1 MMAST
6 IANAF
11 PVHAKDDTAKLSI
24 TYHLESENGNMIA
37 EPYYADM
44 EKGSSYEVVSPE
56 IENYN
61 LQNIDQKVICG
72 VLEQDTEIKVIYS
85 YDSSKE
91 VDYKINYI
99 GIDSRGN
106 QTELETVKNKAPANT
121 LVSIPANEYNGYEK
135 RTGQNMQL
143 LVTEDGK
150 AEKNVYYDKVGKSYI
165 IFQTQG
171 SYIAPIMAEAGDNI
185 SELISK
191 IPEPTREG
199 YEFDG
204 WDREIPTIMPN
215 EDYIINAKWKPSVVE
230 YTVLYWFENADD
242 DDYTLGKNSEKR
254 TAVVGTKVT
263 ANTQDIAYGENDENS
278 LNNEF
283 YGFNYSHCD
292 DTTVSPDGTSVL
304 NVYYDREIWKINY
317 MEDDGKTVWSTI
329 EGKYMSKIGDKL
341 ISDGTLKEHYGSNF
355 AYMAKTHGD
364 NDTAMLERFENS
376 KISTTIHGE
385 QNIFPCFSNPSYK
398 YTIRQ
403 FCQDANSDEIL
414 LINTSYIYYDS
425 NTAPGVILYPPEGFK
440 WDGGYWKTAKSE
452 SALQNAKENVNPK
465 GTGSAGEATFY
476 SVYQYMDI
484 YMSRVKSTLTY
495 ISNGEQVQK
504 IQNVP
509 YEKNIDL
516 SLVPDNGKEN
526 MQFVG
531 WYYNPVLMNSEEP
544 LDSYTMPAKDLT
556 LYAKWEPVDKV
567 VQFDTQGGSVVA
579 SQNVPYNS
587 KATMPDNPT
596 KSGYTFTGWYT
607 SPDGENR
614 WSFDRLVEKD
624 ITLYAHWKP
633 ISKTKYTVRHVMQGQ
648 ENAFF
653 EENFDGGIGD
663 TVTAFPLN
671 PKHEK
676 YPNNIY
682 LKTEDDST
690 SKSLLLKT
698 NENENV
704 ITFTYIDVA
713 KKDYI
718 VKYLNKVTNEEIAES
733 KKITTLNTI
742 VTEDAIDISNYLLDS
757 NSRIV
762 QNVKEN
768 SEIIF
773 YYIPSDLKVSY
784 NFVDKDGLE
793 LPNEVKNLTPTDSNK
808 YVYGSTVP
816 ILKPTNTV
824 VEVDGG
830 RWVFKGYTG
839 YENDTFIIQ
848 DNTSIT
854 GVWEFVYPTLSDIN
868 NIPVI
873 KAEDK
878 ELMVGDYFDPRKDV
892 SATDIEDGDLTS
904 VIEIVVN
911 TVDTTKV
918 GTYYVTYK
926 VTDKDGASY
935 IKTIKVVVKNHEIL
949 PEVPIKPEISLQPEE
964 NPVEIQDSKIPQTG
978 DTVNILQWSILLCV
992 GLAGI
997 VIFLYKKKK

>member
-1 MMAST
+1 M
-6 IANAF
+6 
-11 PVHAKDDTAKLSI
+11 
-24 TYHLESENGNMIA
+24 
-37 EPYYADM
+37 
-44 EKGSSYEVVSPE
+44 
-56 IENYN
+56 
-61 LQNIDQKVICG
+61 
-72 VLEQDTEIKVIYS
+72 
-85 YDSSKE
+85 
-91 VDYKINYI
+91 
-99 GIDSRGN
+99 
-106 QTELETVKNKAPANT
+106 
-121 LVSIPANEYNGYEK
+121 
-135 RTGQNMQL
+135 
-143 LVTEDGK
+143 
-150 AEKNVYYDKVGKSYI
+150 
-165 IFQTQG
+165 
-171 SYIAPIMAEAGDNI
+171 
-185 SELISK
+185 
-191 IPEPTREG
+191 
-199 YEFDG
+199 
-204 WDREIPTIMPN
+204 
-215 EDYIINAKWKPSVVE
+215 
-230 YTVLYWFENADD
+230 
-242 DDYTLGKNSEKR
+242 
-254 TAVVGTKVT
+254 
-263 ANTQDIAYGENDENS
+263 
-278 LNNEF
+278 
-283 YGFNYSHCD
+283 
-292 DTTVSPDGTSVL
+292 
-304 NVYYDREIWKINY
+304 
-317 MEDDGKTVWSTI
+317 
-329 EGKYMSKIGDKL
+329 
-341 ISDGTLKEHYGSNF
+341 
-355 AYMAKTHGD
+355 
-364 NDTAMLERFENS
+364 
-376 KISTTIHGE
+376 
-385 QNIFPCFSNPSYK
+385 
-398 YTIRQ
+398 
-403 FCQDANSDEIL
+403 
-414 LINTSYIYYDS
+414 
-425 NTAPGVILYPPEGFK
+425 
-440 WDGGYWKTAKSE
+440 
-452 SALQNAKENVNPK
+452 
-465 GTGSAGEATFY
+465 
-476 SVYQYMDI
+476 
-484 YMSRVKSTLTY
+484 
-495 ISNGEQVQK
+495 
-504 IQNVP
+504 
-509 YEKNIDL
+509 
-516 SLVPDNGKEN
+516 
-526 MQFVG
+526 
-531 WYYNPVLMNSEEP
+531 
-544 LDSYTMPAKDLT
+544 
-556 LYAKWEPVDKV
+556 
-567 VQFDTQGGSVVA
+567 
-579 SQNVPYNS
+579 
-587 KATMPDNPT
+587 
-596 KSGYTFTGWYT
+596 
-607 SPDGENR
+607 
-614 WSFDRLVEKD
+614 
-624 ITLYAHWKP
+624 
-633 ISKTKYTVRHVMQGQ
+633 
-648 ENAFF
+648 
-653 EENFDGGIGD
+653 
-663 TVTAFPLN
+663 
-671 PKHEK
+671 
-676 YPNNIY
+676 
-682 LKTEDDST
+682 
-690 SKSLLLKT
+690 LLKT

-768 SEIIF
+768 SEIIY